1 MSRKICFVAMGFGK
15 KMDYRNSKE
24 VDLDIIYKKVI
35 KNLFDSLTEYEL
47 IRADEI
53 SGSEI
58 IDVSMYSLLLKADL
72 VIADITTMNE
82 NAIYELGIRH
92 ASKPFSTI
100 IMMQESEKIPF
111 DLNHCRI
118 LTYKDFGEVLD
129 DEEAEKIK
137 TNLHSF
143 IKASE
148 EQNID
153 SPLYTY
159 LPNIVPPNISD
170 RELGELLD
178 TAKTKEETISNLVG
192 KAEALKNE
200 SKFKESISEWK
211 KLRDILPNNDYV
223 VQQLAL
229 VQYKSKYPNETLAL
243 GEALN
248 TIQSLN
254 PKKSLDLETIGITG
268 AIYKNLFKLN
278 KNYDYLDEAINYY
291 KKGFLYKSTHNR
303 RERPV
308 HGHRGGSRGRFYY
321 RITTFEGRPW
331 DARDPYKTTFMA
343 LKHEIRLS
351 IWRKQKETPGVEKAP
366 GVSSP
371 QRKESG
377 RSGRDDGELRFWV
390 RPGHPRKAV
399 TSISQAEALAHGLT
413 HLHHL
418 VFAAVLA
425 RELDWCAALQDA
437 REDARP
443 WGVVGI
449 GLRSDVWVEVRRDDH
464 RPAVL
469 VT

>member
-268 AIYKNLFKLN
+268 AIYNNLFKLN

-291 KKGFLYKSTHNR
+291 KKGFIIKNDYYNGENYSNCLLLKTQKPDLEVDEIEYLKFESKKVCREIISLLEENIRDNEINYWMYATLATCYLCLKDEKNYQKYEAEFLANTTIEWEIETYKNTIADTKKILMI
-303 RERPV
+303 E
-308 HGHRGGSRGRFYY
+308 
-321 RITTFEGRPW
+321 
-331 DARDPYKTTFMA
+331 
-343 LKHEIRLS
+343 
-351 IWRKQKETPGVEKAP
+351 
-366 GVSSP
+366 
-371 QRKESG
+371 
-377 RSGRDDGELRFWV
+377 
-390 RPGHPRKAV
+390 
-399 TSISQAEALAHGLT
+399 
-413 HLHHL
+413 
-418 VFAAVLA
+418 
-425 RELDWCAALQDA
+425 
-437 REDARP
+437 
-443 WGVVGI
+443 
-449 GLRSDVWVEVRRDDH
+449 
-464 RPAVL
+464 
-469 VT
+469 

>member
-170 RELGELLD
+170 RELDELLD

-229 VQYKSKYPNETLAL
+229 VQYKSKYPNATLAL

-291 KKGFLYKSTHNR
+291 KKGFIIKNDYYNGENYSNCLLLKTQKPDLEVDEIEYLKFESKKVCREIISLQDQTYIKRELQASLYNGENNTKNGILGIVLPSMYDKVYKGKEQCSVCGKNHNIVCINDNTTIK
-303 RERPV
+303 EF
-308 HGHRGGSRGRFYY
+308 SYNYY
-321 RITTFEGRPW
+321 IP
-331 DARDPYKTTFMA
+331 
-343 LKHEIRLS
+343 
-351 IWRKQKETPGVEKAP
+351 
-366 GVSSP
+366 
-371 QRKESG
+371 KESG
-377 RSGRDDGELRFWV
+377 CSWSEDERYCVLVKWEDFKNDPETYIDNAFNKRKSEISKKTKV
-390 RPGHPRKAV
+390 RP
-399 TSISQAEALAHGLT
+399 
-413 HLHHL
+413 
-418 VFAAVLA
+418 
-425 RELDWCAALQDA
+425 
-437 REDARP
+437 
-443 WGVVGI
+443 
-449 GLRSDVWVEVRRDDH
+449 
-464 RPAVL
+464 
-469 VT
+469 

>member
-92 ASKPFSTI
+92 ALKPFSTI

-170 RELGELLD
+170 RELDELLD

-229 VQYKSKYPNETLAL
+229 VQYKSKYPNATLAL

-268 AIYKNLFKLN
+268 AIYKNLFKEQCSVCG
-278 KNYDYLDEAINYY
+278 KNHNIVCINDNTTIKEFSYNYY
-291 KKGFLYKSTHNR
+291 I
-303 RERPV
+303 P
-308 HGHRGGSRGRFYY
+308 
-321 RITTFEGRPW
+321 
-331 DARDPYKTTFMA
+331 
-343 LKHEIRLS
+343 
-351 IWRKQKETPGVEKAP
+351 
-366 GVSSP
+366 
-371 QRKESG
+371 KESG
-377 RSGRDDGELRFWV
+377 CSWSEDERYCVLVKWEDFKNDPETYIDNAFNKRKSEISKKTKV
-390 RPGHPRKAV
+390 RP
-399 TSISQAEALAHGLT
+399 
-413 HLHHL
+413 
-418 VFAAVLA
+418 
-425 RELDWCAALQDA
+425 
-437 REDARP
+437 
-443 WGVVGI
+443 
-449 GLRSDVWVEVRRDDH
+449 
-464 RPAVL
+464 
-469 VT
+469 

>member
-1 MSRKICFVAMGFGK
+1 MGFGK

-92 ASKPFSTI
+92 ALKPFSAI

-170 RELGELLD
+170 RELDELLD
-178 TAKTKEETISNLVG
+178 TAKTKEETILSLVS
-192 KAEALKNE
+192 KAENLKDNN
-200 SKFKESISEWK
+200 KFKESISEWK
-211 KLRDILPNNDYV
+211 KVQEILPNNDYV

-229 VQYKSKYPNETLAL
+229 VQYKSKYPNETIAL
-243 GEALN
+243 EEAKR
-248 TIQSLN
+248 TIELLN
-254 PKKSLDLETIGITG
+254 PQDSLDLETIGITG
-268 AIYKNLFKLN
+268 AIYKNLFKIN
-278 KNYDYLDEAINYY
+278 NNYDYLDEAIKYY
-291 KKGFLYKSTHNR
+291 KKGYMIKKDYYNGENYSNCLLLKMKKTGLKIEERNYLDFESKVVCEEIISSLEENIRNKEINYWMYATLATCYLRLNDEKNYQKYEAAFLASTEIQWQIETYKNTIADIKKILN
-303 RERPV
+303 
-308 HGHRGGSRGRFYY
+308 
-321 RITTFEGRPW
+321 I
-331 DARDPYKTTFMA
+331 
-343 LKHEIRLS
+343 
-351 IWRKQKETPGVEKAP
+351 
-366 GVSSP
+366 
-371 QRKESG
+371 
-377 RSGRDDGELRFWV
+377 GE
-390 RPGHPRKAV
+390 
-399 TSISQAEALAHGLT
+399 
-413 HLHHL
+413 
-418 VFAAVLA
+418 
-425 RELDWCAALQDA
+425 
-437 REDARP
+437 
-443 WGVVGI
+443 
-449 GLRSDVWVEVRRDDH
+449 
-464 RPAVL
+464 
-469 VT
+469 

>member
-92 ASKPFSTI
+92 ALKPFSTI

-170 RELGELLD
+170 RELDELLD

-211 KLRDILPNNDYV
+211 K
-223 VQQLAL
+223 
-229 VQYKSKYPNETLAL
+229 
-243 GEALN
+243 
-248 TIQSLN
+248 
-254 PKKSLDLETIGITG
+254 
-268 AIYKNLFKLN
+268 
-278 KNYDYLDEAINYY
+278 
-291 KKGFLYKSTHNR
+291 
-303 RERPV
+303 
-308 HGHRGGSRGRFYY
+308 
-321 RITTFEGRPW
+321 
-331 DARDPYKTTFMA
+331 
-343 LKHEIRLS
+343 
-351 IWRKQKETPGVEKAP
+351 
-366 GVSSP
+366 
-371 QRKESG
+371 
-377 RSGRDDGELRFWV
+377 
-390 RPGHPRKAV
+390 
-399 TSISQAEALAHGLT
+399 
-413 HLHHL
+413 
-418 VFAAVLA
+418 
-425 RELDWCAALQDA
+425 
-437 REDARP
+437 
-443 WGVVGI
+443 
-449 GLRSDVWVEVRRDDH
+449 
-464 RPAVL
+464 
-469 VT
+469 